1 MAETTETDSYQVIER
16 KCRIVIDVPIR
27 ITEITPASVAGYF
40 TPSDS
45 DEGIAWEWAE
55 RQNRL
60 LQKLL
65 ADEEALKQFLED
77 VAATDLDIL
86 LEKDSVRC
94 MPVEVE
100 DQFFEKLY
108 SRMESDD
115 ARYFAEA
122 KREGLLCE
130 NLELLYRAFVTIWQ
144 EARLR
149 ELTVMESSADSQD
162 TMMHPTASDAS
173 DKTPPLSAALRNREL

>member
-1 MAETTETDSYQVIER
+1 MADNQPEKDNYKVIER
-16 KCRIVIDVPIR
+16 RCRIVLDVPIR
-27 ITEITPASVAGYF
+27 ITEITPESVAGSF

-45 DEGIAWEWAE
+45 DEGITWEWAE

-60 LQKLL
+60 LQRLL

-86 LEKDSVRC
+86 LEKDSVRG

-100 DQFFEKLY
+100 DELLEGVY
-108 SRMESDD
+108 CRMERED

-122 KREGLLCE
+122 KRDGTLGE
-130 NLELLYRAFVTIWQ
+130 NLELLHKAFVTIWK
-144 EARLR
+144 EAK
-149 ELTVMESSADSQD
+149 LTGL
-162 TMMHPTASDAS
+162 MMI
-173 DKTPPLSAALRNREL
+173 E

>member
-1 MAETTETDSYQVIER
+1 MADIQPETDSYKVIER

-27 ITEITPASVAGYF
+27 ITEITPQSVASYF

-45 DEGIAWEWAE
+45 DEGISWEWAE

-60 LQKLL
+60 LQRLL

-77 VAATDLDIL
+77 VAITDLEIL
-86 LEKDSVRC
+86 LEKDSVRG

-100 DQFFEKLY
+100 DQLLEGLY
-108 SRMESDD
+108 CRMERDD

-122 KREGLLCE
+122 KRDGLLGE
-130 NLELLYRAFVTIWQ
+130 NLELLHKAFMTIWK
-144 EARLR
+144 EARLTG
-149 ELTVMESSADSQD
+149 L
-162 TMMHPTASDAS
+162 MMI
-173 DKTPPLSAALRNREL
+173 E